1 MFTRFVAAIAC
12 FTVLLAASLPASA
25 RSGAAVVDLEGMP
38 IATGS
43 GKQPTAEQVKNA
55 VIAGARRAKWT
66 TSVQPNNSLQ
76 LTFTNRKHVAV
87 VKTTYS
93 SKTYSITYADSTNL
107 NYEMEK
113 GQGTIHPNY
122 NKWVEKLRH
131 AIDAELRRL

>member
-1 MFTRFVAAIAC
+1 MSTRLVAAVAC

-25 RSGAAVVDLEGMP
+25 RSAAVVDFEGMP

-43 GKQPTAEQVKNA
+43 GKQPTVEQVKNA

-66 TSVQPNNSLQ
+66 ASVQPNNALQ
-76 LTFTNRKHVAV
+76 LTFNSRKHMAV

-93 SKTYSITYADSTNL
+93 AKTYSIKYANSDNL
-107 NYEMEK
+107 GYEQV
-113 GQGTIHPNY
+113 GGAATIHPNY
-122 NKWVEKLRH
+122 NKWVDHLRK